1 MPSSIYK
8 KKPHKE
14 YFKNK
19 KRLKKNR
26 EREKGRSINCEDKEW
41 SADNKLANIKKRE
54 KKEKTRF
61 ANNHMKNQ
69 MRVQMRRR

>member
-26 EREKGRSINCEDKEW
+26 KLYNFILLPKKNNIFFCLTKENG
-41 SADNKLANIKKRE
+41 DLIK
-54 KKEKTRF
+54 
-61 ANNHMKNQ
+61 N
-69 MRVQMRRR
+69 